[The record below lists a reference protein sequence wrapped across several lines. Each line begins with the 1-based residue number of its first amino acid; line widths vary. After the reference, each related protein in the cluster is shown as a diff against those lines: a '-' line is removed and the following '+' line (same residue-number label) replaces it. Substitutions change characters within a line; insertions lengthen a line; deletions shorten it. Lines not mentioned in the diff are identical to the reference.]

1 MCVFCDHYLR
11 TKNDL
16 SSHILKCP
24 NHNTLLHQQPQ
35 QPQQQPQVQPQTIN
49 NITNDHSVNDNS
61 INTTVNNKITNIA
74 NIAILNFGNEDL
86 SHITSSALR
95 QCYLNPHASIPKLVE
110 YVHFNTAHPENK
122 NIKLDGNDDKHV
134 KIYDG
139 NKWNYLKMKPALEN
153 IANKN
158 FAILEKRVDEC
169 LDNMTFRA
177 KEKWDDFY
185 YGYLGDEPLV
195 LNTVHD
201 GLGVL
206 LKKHID
212 K

>member
-1 MCVFCDHYLR
+1 MGAAII
-11 TKNDL
+11 T
-16 SSHILKCP
+16 
-24 NHNTLLHQQPQ
+24 
-35 QPQQQPQVQPQTIN
+35 QQQPHVQSQTIN
-49 NITNDHSVNDNS
+49 NITNDHSVVDNS
-61 INTTVNNKITNIA
+61 INTTVNNNNKIT
-74 NIAILNFGNEDL
+74 NIAILNFGKEDL
-86 SHITSSALR
+86 SHITSSTLR
-95 QCYLNPHASIPKLVE
+95 QCYLNPRTSIPKLVE
-110 YVHFNTAHPENK
+110 YVHFNTDHPENK
-122 NIKLDGNDDKHV
+122 NIKLDETDDKHV

-139 NKWNYLKMKPALEN
+139 GKWNYLKMKPALEN

-201 GLGVL
+201 RLVVL

-212 K
+212 KQ